1 MNTTL
6 ILELTNLCNLKCVMC
21 ELPDTKVRKGFITL
35 ELVEKVL
42 KDLKE
47 NKLHFNLLLP
57 FWAGESS
64 IHPQFGDIIRLIF
77 EYNRDHLLAGGL
89 GMDTNLNAFEKE
101 DIDLILSENQFVV
114 IHFSLD
120 AVSENTYKKI
130 RIGGNFKKAIS
141 NAEYF
146 LKKRRLNGMKYP
158 HFVFQF
164 IVMEENHE
172 EIKEFVD
179 FWSERLGRIDKDFQI
194 NYFYD
199 KPAPITKDTIFI
211 RRCDA
216 PNGETSLQ
224 IKYDNLHK
232 KAVKA
237 IFGNEYSECLTN
249 EFRED
254 KNGKNIYTGSMER
267 EVCAGPFTHLSVKF
281 DGRVTLCCQDTEAEL
296 AIGDANKESI
306 TDIWYGKKAEKLRNQ
321 HISGDLPNRCVNC
334 FNQIYPL
341 INRDDCY
348 KMMKKLKK

>member
-1 MNTTL
+1 
-6 ILELTNLCNLKCVMC
+6 MC
-21 ELPDTKVRKGFITL
+21 ELPDTECQKGFIRL
-35 ELVEKVL
+35 ELVEKIL

-47 NKLHFNLLLP
+47 HMLHFNLILP

-64 IHPQFGDIIRLIF
+64 LHPQFGNIIKLIF
-77 EYNRDHLLAGGL
+77 KYNHDHALADGL
-89 GMDTNLNAFEKE
+89 GIDTNLNALGKN

-120 AVSENTYKKI
+120 AASESTYNKI
-130 RIGGNFKKAIS
+130 RRGGDFQKALS

-146 LKKRRLNGMKYP
+146 LKKREENDMKYP

-164 IVMEENHE
+164 IVMEENYE

-179 FWSERLGRIDKDFQI
+179 FWSQRLDKAGKDFQI

-216 PNGETSLQ
+216 PNGKTSLQ

-232 KAVKA
+232 KAVKS
-237 IFGNEYSECLTN
+237 ILGEEYSEYLTN

-254 KNGKNIYTGSMER
+254 EKGNNIYTGSKER
-267 EVCAGPFTHLSVKF
+267 EVCAGPFTHLSIKF

-296 AIGDANKESI
+296 AIGDVNKESI
-306 TDIWYGKKAEKLRNQ
+306 ADIWYGEKAEKLRKQ
-321 HISGDLPNRCVNC
+321 HISGDLPERCANC

-341 INRDDCY
+341 INREKCY
-348 KMMKKLKK
+348 KIMKNFKKWDKHD